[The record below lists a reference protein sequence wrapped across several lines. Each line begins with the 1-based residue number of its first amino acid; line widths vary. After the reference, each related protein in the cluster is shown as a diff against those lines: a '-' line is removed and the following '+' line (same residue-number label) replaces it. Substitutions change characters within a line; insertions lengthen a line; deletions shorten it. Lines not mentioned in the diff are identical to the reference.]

1 MIMLIIPS
9 IFVIIEQG
17 CENMNL
23 KKIRKRT
30 EYDAYKRSRS
40 ESFEL
45 LNKNYCEK
53 GATVLVGDSITE
65 GYDHTELFAEYTK
78 ETGTPVYNRGIS
90 GDTSD
95 RLLDRLEKTVLNIKP
110 KNMVLLIGTNDL
122 GVGADTDFIAENVEK
137 IIEQST
143 KRCKNIN
150 IILESVYP
158 INPKINKQGRRKNSD
173 IQLLNEKLKAV
184 AKKQKIHFVDLTD
197 KLSDKMGLLN
207 AEYTY
212 DGLHA
217 NAKAYEIITKAVLPL
232 LK

>member
-1 MIMLIIPS
+1 
-9 IFVIIEQG
+9 
-17 CENMNL
+17 MNL
-23 KKIRKRT
+23 KKVRKRT

-65 GYDHTELFAEYTK
+65 GYTHTELFAEYTK
-78 ETGTPVYNRGIS
+78 STGTPVYNRGIS

-95 RLLDRLEKTVLNIKP
+95 RLLERLEKTVLNIKP

-122 GVGADTDFIAENVEK
+122 HAGADVDFVAENVEK
-137 IIEQST
+137 IIEQSK

-150 IILESVYP
+150 IILEAVYP
-158 INPKINKQGRRKNSD
+158 VNTNINKQGRRNNKD
-173 IQLLNEKLKAV
+173 IALLNKKLKAV
-184 AKKQKIHFVDLTD
+184 AEKQKTKFVDLTD
-197 KLSDKMGLLN
+197 KLSDKNGMFN
-207 AEYTY
+207 ADYTY

-217 NAKAYEIITKAVLPL
+217 NAKVYEIVTNAVLPL

>member
-1 MIMLIIPS
+1 
-9 IFVIIEQG
+9 
-17 CENMNL
+17 MNL
-23 KKIRKRT
+23 NKIRKRT
-30 EYDAYKRSRS
+30 EYDAYKRSRM

-65 GYDHTELFAEYTK
+65 GYMNADFFAEYTK
-78 ETGTPVYNRGIS
+78 ETGIPVYNRGIS

-110 KNMVLLIGTNDL
+110 KNIVLLIGTNDL
-122 GVGADTDFIAENVEK
+122 GVGADIDFIAENVEK
-137 IIEQST
+137 IIEQSK

-158 INPKINKQGRRKNSD
+158 INPTINKQGRRKNSD
-173 IQLLNEKLKAV
+173 ILLLNKKLKAV
-184 AKKQKIHFVDLTD
+184 AEKQKIRFVDLYSA
-197 KLSDKMGLLN
+197 LSDEKGLFN
-207 AEYTY
+207 PEYTY

-217 NAKAYEIITKAVLPL
+217 NAKAYEIITNSVLPL

>member
-1 MIMLIIPS
+1 
-9 IFVIIEQG
+9 
-17 CENMNL
+17 MNL
-23 KKIRKRT
+23 KKVRKRT

-65 GYDHTELFAEYTK
+65 GYTHTELFAEYTK
-78 ETGTPVYNRGIS
+78 STGTPVYNRCIS

-95 RLLDRLEKTVLNIKP
+95 RLLERLEKTVLNIKP

-122 GVGADTDFIAENVEK
+122 HAGADVDFVAENVEK
-137 IIEQST
+137 IIEQSK

-150 IILESVYP
+150 
-158 INPKINKQGRRKNSD
+158 KQGRRNNKD
-173 IQLLNEKLKAV
+173 IALLNKKLKAV
-184 AKKQKIHFVDLTD
+184 AEKQKTKFVDLTD
-197 KLSDKMGLLN
+197 KLSDKNGMFN
-207 AEYTY
+207 ADYTY

-217 NAKAYEIITKAVLPL
+217 NAKVYEIVTNAVLPL

>member
-1 MIMLIIPS
+1 
-9 IFVIIEQG
+9 
-17 CENMNL
+17 MNL

-45 LNKNYCEK
+45 LNRNYCQK

-65 GYDHTELFAEYTK
+65 GYTDTELFAEYTAK
-78 ETGTPVYNRGIS
+78 TGIPVYNRGIS

-95 RLLDRLEKTVLNIKP
+95 RLLERLEKTVLNIKP
-110 KNMVLLIGTNDL
+110 KNIVLLIGTNDL
-122 GVGADTDFIAENVEK
+122 GVGADIDFIAENIEK
-137 IIEQST
+137 IIEQSK

-158 INPKINKQGRRKNSD
+158 VNTKINRQGRRNNKD
-173 IQLLNEKLKAV
+173 IALINQKLKAV
-184 AKKQKIHFVDLTD
+184 AGKQKVAFVDLTD
-197 KLSDKMGLLN
+197 KLSDENGMFN

-217 NAKAYEIITKAVLPL
+217 NAKAYEVITKAVLPL

>member
-1 MIMLIIPS
+1 
-9 IFVIIEQG
+9 
-17 CENMNL
+17 MNL

-30 EYDAYKRSRS
+30 EYDAYKRSRT

-65 GYDHTELFAEYTK
+65 GYTHTEFFEKYTK

-95 RLLDRLEKTVLNIKP
+95 RLLERLEKTVLNIKP
-110 KNMVLLIGTNDL
+110 KNIVLLIGTNDL
-122 GVGADTDFIAENVEK
+122 GVGADIDFIAENVEK
-137 IIEQST
+137 IIEQSK

-158 INPKINKQGRRKNSD
+158 VNTKINKQGRRKNSD
-173 IQLLNEKLKAV
+173 ILFLNEKLKAV
-184 AKKQKIHFVDLTD
+184 AEKQKISFVDLYAA
-197 KLSDKMGLLN
+197 LSDKNGMFN

-217 NAKAYEIITKAVLPL
+217 NAKAYEMITKAVLPL

>member
-1 MIMLIIPS
+1 
-9 IFVIIEQG
+9 
-17 CENMNL
+17 MNL

-30 EYDAYKRSRS
+30 EYDAYKCSRA

-65 GYDHTELFAEYTK
+65 GYTHTEFFEKYTK

-110 KNMVLLIGTNDL
+110 KNIVLLIGTNDL
-122 GVGADTDFIAENVEK
+122 GVGADIDFIAENVEK
-137 IIEQST
+137 IIEQSK

-150 IILESVYP
+150 FILESVYP
-158 INPKINKQGRRKNSD
+158 VNTKINKQGRRKNSD
-173 IQLLNEKLKAV
+173 ILLLNERLKSV
-184 AKKQKIHFVDLTD
+184 AEKQKISFVDLYSA
-197 KLSDKMGLLN
+197 LSDEKGMFN

-217 NAKAYEIITKAVLPL
+217 NAKAYEIITKAILPL

>member
-1 MIMLIIPS
+1 
-9 IFVIIEQG
+9 
-17 CENMNL
+17 MNL

-30 EYDAYKRSRS
+30 EYDAYKRSRA
-40 ESFEL
+40 EGFEL
-45 LNKNYCEK
+45 LNKNYCQK

-65 GYDHTELFAEYTK
+65 GYAHTELFAEYTAK
-78 ETGTPVYNRGIS
+78 TGIPVYNRGIS

-95 RLLDRLEKTVLNIKP
+95 RLLERLEKTVLNIKP

-122 GVGADTDFIAENVEK
+122 HAGADIDFITENVEK
-137 IIEQST
+137 IIEQSK

-158 INPKINKQGRRKNSD
+158 INPTINKQGRRKNSD
-173 IQLLNEKLKAV
+173 ILLLNKKLKAV
-184 AKKQKIHFVDLTD
+184 AEKQKTEFVDLTD
-197 KLSDKMGLLN
+197 KLADKNGLFN
-207 AEYTY
+207 ADYTY

-217 NAKAYEIITKAVLPL
+217 NAKAYEIITNSVLPL

>member
-1 MIMLIIPS
+1 
-9 IFVIIEQG
+9 
-17 CENMNL
+17 MNL
-23 KKIRKRT
+23 KKVRKRT
-30 EYDAYKRSRS
+30 EYDAYKNSKAS
-40 ESFEL
+40 GFEI

-65 GYDHTELFAEYTK
+65 GYEHTELFAEYTAK
-78 ETGTPVYNRGIS
+78 TGTPVYNRGIS

-95 RLLDRLEKTVLNIKP
+95 RLLERLEKNVLNIKP

-122 GVGADTDFIAENVEK
+122 GAGADTDFVAENVEK
-137 IIEQST
+137 IIEQSK

-150 IILESVYP
+150 IILEGVYP
-158 INPKINKQGRRKNSD
+158 INPKINKQGRRKNID
-173 IQLLNEKLKAV
+173 ILLLNEKLKAV
-184 AKKQKIHFVDLTD
+184 AKKQKIEFVDLTD
-197 KLSDKMGLLN
+197 KLSDKKGLLN
-207 AEYTY
+207 ADYTY

>member
-1 MIMLIIPS
+1 
-9 IFVIIEQG
+9 
-17 CENMNL
+17 MNL

-30 EYDAYKRSRS
+30 EYDAYKRSRA

-53 GATVLVGDSITE
+53 GATVLAGDSITE
-65 GYDHTELFAEYTK
+65 GFTHTELFAAYTA
-78 ETGTPVYNRGIS
+78 ETGIPVYNRGIS

-95 RLLDRLEKTVLNIKP
+95 RLLERLEKTILNIKP
-110 KNMVLLIGTNDL
+110 KNLVLLIGTNDL
-122 GVGADTDFIAENVEK
+122 GVGADADFTAEHVEK
-137 IIEQST
+137 IIEQSK

-158 INPKINKQGRRKNSD
+158 VNPKVNKQGRRNNKA
-173 IQLLNEKLKAV
+173 ILLINEKLKAV
-184 AKKQKIHFVDLTD
+184 AEKQKITFLDLTD
-197 KLSDKMGLLN
+197 KLVDENGLFK
-207 AEYTY
+207 AKYTY

-217 NAKAYEIITKAVLPL
+217 NAKAYEVITKAVLPL